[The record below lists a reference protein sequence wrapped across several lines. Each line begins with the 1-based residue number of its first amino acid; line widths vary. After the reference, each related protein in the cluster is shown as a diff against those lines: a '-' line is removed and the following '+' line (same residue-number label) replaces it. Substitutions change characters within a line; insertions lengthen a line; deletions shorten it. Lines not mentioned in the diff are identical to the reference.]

1 MALPA
6 TSEEILDW
14 SWDDYAPHY
23 ESLATTELDE
33 DGISDWLQRWSD
45 LVELLSEVGT
55 RMHIATTV
63 DTTDEIARD
72 TYHKFLEGVGEPAQ
86 AAEQQL
92 KERLLASGLEP
103 EGFTVQLRA
112 IRAEAELFCE
122 ANLPLFTESKK
133 LANRYDEIIGAQSIE
148 WDGEEKTLTQ
158 LQPVML
164 ETDRER
170 REAVWRLVAERR
182 LADRDTINNIWR
194 ELLEVRCRIAA
205 NADCAD
211 FREFCWK
218 ALQRFDYSPD
228 DCLEFHDAIADVAL
242 PAAGRLLEQRRE
254 LLSVGN
260 LRPWDLAVDTQGR
273 DPLAPFDNI
282 AELEAGCER
291 IFNAVAPELGASFS
305 TMREGGLLDLGNR
318 KGKAPGG
325 YCTEYHRQ
333 RLPFIFMNAVGVH
346 GDVQTLLHE
355 GGHAFHVFESAQLPY
370 AMQREVGMEFAE
382 VASMAMELLAAP
394 YLAKSEGGFYSTE
407 EAARARCEH
416 LERSLLFWP
425 YMAVVD
431 GFQHWAYTHPK
442 AAAQPAKCDE
452 AWRELWLQFHPHLDW
467 GEFDDYIETGWH
479 NKLHLYHVPFYYVEY
494 GMAQLGSVQV
504 WSNAL
509 HNQEQ
514 AVTDYR
520 RALALGATVTLPE
533 LYATAGGRFA
543 FDAETL
549 GNAVSLIER
558 TLGELAT

>member
-1 MALPA
+1 MTLPA

-14 SWDDYAPHY
+14 SWEDYAPHY
-23 ESLATTELDE
+23 ESLAAAELNE
-33 DGISDWLQRWSD
+33 DGIGDWLQRWSD
-45 LVELLSEVGT
+45 LVEVLSEVGT

-72 TYHKFLEGVGEPAQ
+72 TYHKFLEDVGEPAQ

-170 REAVWRLVAERR
+170 REAVWRLAAERR
-182 LADRDTINNIWR
+182 LADRDAINNIWK
-194 ELLEVRCRIAA
+194 ELLEVRCKIAA
-205 NADCAD
+205 NANCAD

-254 LLSVGN
+254 LLNVGD
-260 LRPWDLAVDTQGR
+260 LRPWDLAVDAQGR
-273 DPLAPFDNI
+273 DPLTPFGNV

-291 IFNAVAPELGASFS
+291 IFNAVAPELGAKFS

-355 GGHAFHVFESAQLPY
+355 GGHAFHVFESARLPY

-394 YLAKSEGGFYSTE
+394 YLAKDEGGLYSKE

-442 AAAQPAKCDE
+442 AAAQPAKCDA
-452 AWRELWLQFHPHLDW
+452 AWRELWLRFHPHLDW
-467 GEFDDYIETGWH
+467 DEFDDYIGTGWH

-509 HNQEQ
+509 RNQKQ

-533 LYATAGGRFA
+533 LYTAAGGRFA

-549 GNAVSLIER
+549 GKAVSLIER
-558 TLGELAT
+558 TLGELAA